1 MKFGDENFKE
11 EFMRWLNS
19 KTEEEL
25 VESLKKYA
33 ININE
38 YSYEISNEDSLADE
52 DYFTEID
59 IEKGQTQIKVKNE
72 KNKDIVEIEEIV
84 ELGAAA

>member
-25 VESLKKYA
+25 VESFKKYA

-38 YSYEISNEDSLADE
+38 YSYEISNEDNLADE

-84 ELGAAA
+84 ELGVAA